1 MQPILIYD
9 DTQAHCTELE
19 ALLRSLGEQDI
30 GIAVTYEEASALLQ
44 ERRYA
49 VLFLDIE
56 LDAKRCGIDF
66 AAAFQQKFP
75 EASLVYITAHIKY
88 CEEIFSTSPAA
99 FLLKPFSAEKVRR
112 VMQIVS
118 QKRHHGE
125 LLTLH
130 AGTHIIRIILDE
142 VAYIETRRRHLM
154 IFDTNG
160 ACIGEYYGI
169 RLSEIMEQLPGNF
182 LHCHQSILV
191 NMRQIAA
198 FSRYSVTLHCGT
210 ILPVS
215 QSRSKAARQRYLE
228 YLGDLL

>member
-9 DTQAHCTELE
+9 DTQAHCTELK

-30 GIAVTYEEASALLQ
+30 DIAMTYEEAKALLQ

-66 AAAFQQKFP
+66 AVAFQQKFP
-75 EASLVYITAHIKY
+75 DASLVYITAHIRY
-88 CEEIFSTSPAA
+88 CEEIFTTSPSA
-99 FLLKPFSAEKVRR
+99 FLLKPFTEEKVRR

-118 QKRHHGE
+118 QKQHHGE
-125 LLTLH
+125 ILTLH
-130 AGTHIIRIILDE
+130 AGAHIIRIILDE
-142 VAYIETRRRHLM
+142 IAYIETRRRHLL
-154 IFDTNG
+154 IFDANG
-160 ACIGEYYGI
+160 SCIGEYYGI
-169 RLSEIMEQLPGNF
+169 RLSEIKEQLPGSF

-191 NMRQIAA
+191 NMRQIAS
-198 FSRYSVTLHCGT
+198 FSRYSVTLRCGAL
-210 ILPVS
+210 LPVS
-215 QSRSKAARQRYLE
+215 QSRAKAAKQRYLE